1 MAWDGVERREA
12 SGVEILNIHRRMDNQ
27 DEVLREQ
34 SRVLGQISEKLS
46 VHIEMD
52 AAVKPS
58 VDELVTMLKGMKF
71 LRAAVLFVAPL
82 GAVVWQAFVW
92 FRDHFRM
99 HG

>member
-1 MAWDGVERREA
+1 MTWDGIERRGPA
-12 SGVEILNIHRRMDNQ
+12 GVELLNIHRRMDNQ
-27 DEVLREQ
+27 DKVLADQ
-34 SRVLGQISEKLS
+34 NKVLQEISEKLS
-46 VHIEMD
+46 VHIEVD
-52 AAVKPS
+52 ATVKPS